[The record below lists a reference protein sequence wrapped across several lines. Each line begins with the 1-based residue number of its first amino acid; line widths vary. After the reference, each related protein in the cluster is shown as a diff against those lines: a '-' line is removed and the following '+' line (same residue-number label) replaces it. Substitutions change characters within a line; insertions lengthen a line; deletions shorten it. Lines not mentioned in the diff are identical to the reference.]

1 MTCALWCNTYFYP
14 DLCPFSCIYG
24 YISFRRDFSAQGWGW
39 NGVDKEKIK
48 LDESDS
54 MAINKDTNLI
64 SMNISLSCFIVLT
77 FVLTGYSWYMID

>member
-1 MTCALWCNTYFYP
+1 M
-14 DLCPFSCIYG
+14 
-24 YISFRRDFSAQGWGW
+24 
-39 NGVDKEKIK
+39 DKEKIK